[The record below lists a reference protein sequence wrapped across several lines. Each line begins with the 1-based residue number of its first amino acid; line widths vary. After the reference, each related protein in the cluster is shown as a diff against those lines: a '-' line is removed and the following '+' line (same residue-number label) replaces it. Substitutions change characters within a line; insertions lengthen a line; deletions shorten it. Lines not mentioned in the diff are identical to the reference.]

1 MAETKRTRSASSGRK
16 ENSFFCENLSF
27 AAKEAFKRLR
37 TNLQF
42 CFPDQDGCGVVGVT
56 SSHPAEGKSLTSI
69 NLCYSLAQLNK
80 KVLLIDADMR
90 RSSVAEKLGLSAR
103 PGMSNL
109 LMNMNGTSGILQ
121 EYVPGDDSY
130 GFYFLAAGDA
140 PPNPSELLHSARMS
154 RLVEG
159 LRTKFDYIV
168 MDLPPVGA
176 VSDAQTVSG
185 LVDGMLIVVRQDHT
199 EKPLL
204 DECIKQLKLT
214 NTRILGFVINGA
226 VEGASESYS
235 YGKYGKY
242 GNYGSRSY
250 DSYYNK

>member
-1 MAETKRTRSASSGRK
+1 MAETKKTRSSGKK
-16 ENSFFCENLSF
+16 ESQFFCENLSF

-42 CFPDQDGCGVVGVT
+42 CFPDQEGCGVVGIT
-56 SSHPAEGKSLTSI
+56 SSHPAEGKSLTAI

-90 RSSVAEKLGLSAR
+90 RSSVAEKLGLEAR

-109 LMNMNGTSGILQ
+109 LMDMNNASGVLQ
-121 EYVPGDDSY
+121 QYVPKDESY
-130 GFYFLAAGDA
+130 GFYFLAAGDV

-154 RLVEG
+154 RLMEG
-159 LRTKFDYIV
+159 LRAKFDYIV

-185 LVDGMLIVVRQDHT
+185 LVDGMLVVVRQDHT
-199 EKPLL
+199 TKPLL

-226 VEGASESYS
+226 VEGASKSYS